1 LRGGDIASPIK
12 EWPDESEALAQGVFE
27 SPNWIF
33 KYRII
38 RLYGA

>member
-1 LRGGDIASPIK
+1 MYPSSKNGRMIPK
-12 EWPDESEALAQGVFE
+12 LAQGVFE

-38 RLYGA
+38 RLDGA